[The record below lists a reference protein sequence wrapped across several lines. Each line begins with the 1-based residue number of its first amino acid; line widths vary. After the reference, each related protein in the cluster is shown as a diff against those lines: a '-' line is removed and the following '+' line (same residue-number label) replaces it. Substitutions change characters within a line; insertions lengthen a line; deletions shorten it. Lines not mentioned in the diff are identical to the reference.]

1 MVTTGLSTNIL
12 FPALVL
18 TVLVGALAG
27 GSEVVSSIAAASR
40 GEDVNM
46 LLPALGATISL
57 ASLAVIGY
65 GLALAP
71 KPQPTTE
78 EVGSTS

>member
-1 MVTTGLSTNIL
+1 MTTGLSTNIL

-27 GSEVVSSIAAASR
+27 GSEVVSSIADASR